1 MHSIEHTTSERLRRE
16 DAAARLRQ
24 IADELSRHNELPFV
38 RDGVRY
44 TLDVPDEVEFTL
56 EIEVGEDGNEI
67 EIELTW

>member
-1 MHSIEHTTSERLRRE
+1 MNSIEHTTSERLRRE
-16 DAAARLRQ
+16 DAAARLRHN
-24 IADELSRHNELPFV
+24 ADEQSSHNELPFV
-38 RDGVRY
+38 RDDVRY